1 METDVAGVQRIHAVT
16 PDGLRARAERVRML
30 ARSVAHDEAAP
41 MLRAFA
47 DELDAKA
54 DALDAKRTCNPGQ
67 DDRFDNRTSAADQ
80 EQGT

>member
-1 METDVAGVQRIHAVT
+1 MPVATDVAGVQRLQAAT

-54 DALDAKRTCNPGQ
+54 DALDAQQTGSPG
-67 DDRFDNRTSAADQ
+67 
-80 EQGT
+80 